1 MRPTLRRLG
10 IDLFAMLGF
19 PIHFVYPHHTYSYPL
34 YTTAHTFSLANGAM
48 YTKCITYASWWFLYS
63 KKARFTDWVLPVLL
77 ASSKQPV
84 YVVTNG
90 YVQIGTTWSQ
100 WQEKIEIGGERCVCV
115 CHVQKCRVTDSEAG
129 APPPLSFSRI
139 AFPMDISAFFLDCG
153 TRKIF
158 WKEEEEEASVLRGTI
173 THPKKEEGKMLVFQA
188 SYRRRNELH
197 ATSWLIVFVFTSTIQ
212 SGEIALSV
220 SRVFVYNGDGSFCM
234 LSWLWKY

>member
-1 MRPTLRRLG
+1 
-10 IDLFAMLGF
+10 
-19 PIHFVYPHHTYSYPL
+19 
-34 YTTAHTFSLANGAM
+34 
-48 YTKCITYASWWFLYS
+48 
-63 KKARFTDWVLPVLL
+63 
-77 ASSKQPV
+77 
-84 YVVTNG
+84 
-90 YVQIGTTWSQ
+90 
-100 WQEKIEIGGERCVCV
+100 
-115 CHVQKCRVTDSEAG
+115 
-129 APPPLSFSRI
+129 
-139 AFPMDISAFFLDCG
+139 MDISAFFLDCG

-234 LSWLWKY
+234 LSCLWKTALQICKDTDTGYLVATNERGISNSRVHVVRPQPRACKALVLFLFFPFGLRSATR